1 MSIHLKNFTSQ
12 ALSEVLPF
20 GFNSVS
26 TGALTLAGQYAPKV
40 VEALSFDMEPKSL
53 GFGAVYTSL
62 AGSFTKVIVETIG
75 SDKTK
80 SQAAQILIYAAAAF
94 GSAYFMPQAA
104 TSAGY
109 VISKENAM
117 AVALASTVSNFI
129 CMMLQN
135 P

>member
-20 GFNSVS
+20 GFNCVS

-40 VEALSFDMEPKSL
+40 VEAFSFDMELKPL
-53 GFGAVYTSL
+53 GFGAVYTSF
-62 AGSFTKVIVETIG
+62 AGSMINAIVRTVG
-75 SDKTK
+75 SEKTK

-94 GSAYFMPQAA
+94 GSAYFMPEAA

-109 VISKENAM
+109 VISQENAM
-117 AVALASTVSNFI
+117 AIAIASTVSSFI

>member
-1 MSIHLKNFTSQ
+1 M
-12 ALSEVLPF
+12 
-20 GFNSVS
+20 S

-40 VEALSFDMEPKSL
+40 VEALSFDIELKSL

-62 AGSFTKVIVETIG
+62 AGSITKVIAETVG